1 MFFFCRTQIF
11 QKMEDPDDP
20 HVDRDYV
27 GSDEEMEDDV
37 DDRDT
42 YQDNEVDTDVDDDD
56 DDHDDD
62 DHDGDDHDDAGAGS
76 NQ

>member
-42 YQDNEVDTDVDDDD
+42 DQDNETNTNADDDND
-56 DDHDDD
+56 DDD
-62 DHDGDDHDDAGAGS
+62 DHDGDDHDDAVAGS
-76 NQ
+76 SQ